1 MKKAYTADRHFLGQ
15 FLIQAENGR
24 AIFIAMT
31 SATNARFAAL
41 ALLALG
47 VPRAR

>member
-1 MKKAYTADRHFLGQ
+1 MKKAYTADRHYLGQ
-15 FLIQAENGR
+15 FLTLRKNTR
-24 AIFIAMT
+24 AIFFPMT
-31 SATNARFAAL
+31 SATNARFAAI